1 MVHIWERTDPKGA
14 EKRKSHKVSGNNQDR
29 IYKNVLNW
37 SSKHGGNNQDE
48 IILFSKC
55 VEVQLFLVFLFG
67 KLLLYFGQ
75 VTKLSH
81 PQLASHKL
89 TSQGKL
95 LNHISLGKSLFVPH
109 QKKESHKLYLT
120 HSLFRVT
127 LYLSP
132 PWVKQVLHVTHL
144 LGASH
149 KLILPMTGESLI
161 VSHPLRENTKCN
173 SSQRANHSIISPLLL
188 SK

>member
-1 MVHIWERTDPKGA
+1 METPVVYDQGTSSTYEQPVVWCTDGKELMDPKVA
-14 EKRKSHKVSGNNQDR
+14 EKIKSHKVSGKSQDR

-75 VTKLSH
+75 VTNLSH

-109 QKKESHKLYLT
+109 
-120 HSLFRVT
+120 
-127 LYLSP
+127 
-132 PWVKQVLHVTHL
+132 
-144 LGASH
+144 
-149 KLILPMTGESLI
+149 
-161 VSHPLRENTKCN
+161 
-173 SSQRANHSIISPLLL
+173 
-188 SK
+188 